1 MDKLKLS
8 EMYAI
13 ATTRVAEATTTLYE
27 SLHNEKGEPLTM
39 KGQIADRISSYQ
51 KEVMIELDLIKQSS
65 LEFRTK

>member
-1 MDKLKLS
+1 
-8 EMYAI
+8 
-13 ATTRVAEATTTLYE
+13 
-27 SLHNEKGEPLTM
+27 LTM

>member
-13 ATTRVAEATTTLYE
+13 ATTRMAEATTALYE
-27 SLHNEKGEPLTM
+27 NLHNEKGEPLTM
-39 KGQIADRISSYQ
+39 KGQIADRITSYQ
-51 KEVMIELDLIKQSS
+51 KEILMEMDLIKQSA